1 MAKSSYKIIDF
12 SQINYQPEENEIVQ
26 DRATKNLFIYRENHW
41 MLLEPKSLA
50 PEMSLYE
57 LNKQLSKQ
65 QPSLSENQLDER
77 IEVIKEWMIDKDN
90 DSYMLY
96 GKEISYFS
104 LFNRVYNDILTN
116 RIKETL
122 MTIGD
127 IRSIDITEDNSG
139 IEIWI
144 STKSEQIETCL
155 YLFPY
160 DDGVIKI

>member
-12 SQINYQPEENEIVQ
+12 SQVNYQPEENEIVQ

-65 QPSLSENQLDER
+65 QFFLSEDQLNEKAR
-77 IEVIKEWMIDKDN
+77 IIKEWMTNKDN
-90 DSYMLY
+90 TFYMLY

-104 LFNRVYNDILTN
+104 LFNRVHNDVITD

-122 MTIGD
+122 LAIGD

-139 IEIWI
+139 IEIWV
-144 STKSEQIETCL
+144 STKREQIETCL

>member
-12 SQINYQPEENEIVQ
+12 SQVNYQPEENEIVQ
-26 DRATKNLFIYRENHW
+26 DRTTKNLFIYKENHW

-65 QPSLSENQLDER
+65 QSFLSESQLEEK
-77 IEVIKEWMIDKDN
+77 IKIIKEWITNKDN
-90 DSYMLY
+90 TFYMLY

-104 LFNRVYNDILTN
+104 LFNRVYNDVLTN

-122 MTIGD
+122 LAIGN

-144 STKSEQIETCL
+144 SAKSEQIETCL

-160 DDGVIKI
+160 DNGVIEI